1 MYQSGFCPCGS
12 IIKSQKQKT
21 HHMKNYLSPSTEI
34 VEILVEQVIAASPI
48 VDSNG
53 LELDLKNFGE
63 ETEW

>member
-1 MYQSGFCPCGS
+1 
-12 IIKSQKQKT
+12 
-21 HHMKNYLSPSTEI
+21 MKNYLSPSTEI